1 VFFAEKQIDL
11 KSVDLKKLKVRD
23 LKKILND
30 VTRSDALALVG
41 RMEKNFTSGILK
53 AVFKYYTFV
62 SDLFLGG

>member
-1 VFFAEKQIDL
+1 MGRTYCWASWRRLALMD
-11 KSVDLKKLKVRD
+11 
-23 LKKILND
+23 IL

-62 SDLFLGG
+62 SDLFLGGYVIANYIR